1 MRFSIDKHHF
11 IVIIVFSFVLTIQPF
26 GETPSKV
33 PAPNSIQVA
42 MYRLNSN
49 GSIYEAT
56 PGVRAS
62 CATPD
67 HQNRWGCT
75 AFHVDQRTATPVLY
89 PYGSTPAPEV
99 AFETDY
105 LKNVVPQE
113 MRGGAPQIAL
123 QAQAVAARSYAMYQ
137 VTQTPVSPRP
147 FNNSA
152 ENQVFV
158 PYRFELLRVE
168 GGDPGHNPTTTP
180 TPNVN
185 NCTTLPDSGVTRY
198 QRNVCEA

>member
-1 MRFSIDKHHF
+1 M
-11 IVIIVFSFVLTIQPF
+11 
-26 GETPSKV
+26 
-33 PAPNSIQVA
+33 
-42 MYRLNSN
+42 MYRLEQN
-49 GSIYEAT
+49 GKIYERDN
-56 PGVRAS
+56 VRFA

-67 HQNRWGCT
+67 NRESWGCT
-75 AFHVDQRTATPVLY
+75 AFYARRTPAVTVVPY
-89 PYGSTPAPEV
+89 PYGSTPAPDV

-113 MRGGAPQIAL
+113 MRGGAPQTAL

-158 PYRFELLRVE
+158 PYRFEFLRVE
-168 GGDPGHNPTTTP
+168 GGDQGHNPATTP
-180 TPNVN
+180 TPNVS